1 MLKTSLFLLNF
12 TLNSHSAIFR
22 MPPEN
27 PIPESFDQFI
37 FDNSLKTIIFLNL
50 KKLKEIDKMECS
62 NTDCKYFLVSP
73 NILEIY
79 KNGEKISYVLK
90 LKN

>member
-1 MLKTSLFLLNF
+1 MLKTTLFLLIF

-37 FDNSLKTIIFLNL
+37 FDNSLKTIILLNL

-79 KNGEKISYVLK
+79 KNGEKISYILK

>member
-1 MLKTSLFLLNF
+1 MLKTTLFLLIF

-37 FDNSLKTIIFLNL
+37 FDNSLKTIILLNL

-73 NILEIY
+73 DILEIY
-79 KNGEKISYVLK
+79 KNGEKISYILK

>member
-1 MLKTSLFLLNF
+1 MLKTTLFLLIF

-73 NILEIY
+73 DILEIY
-79 KNGEKISYVLK
+79 KNGEKISYILK

>member
-1 MLKTSLFLLNF
+1 
-12 TLNSHSAIFR
+12 

-79 KNGEKISYVLK
+79 KNGEQISYILK

>member
-1 MLKTSLFLLNF
+1 MLKTTLFLLIF

-73 NILEIY
+73 NILDIY
-79 KNGEKISYVLK
+79 KNGEKISYILK

>member
-1 MLKTSLFLLNF
+1 MLKTILFFLIF

>member
-1 MLKTSLFLLNF
+1 MLKTTLFLLIF

-27 PIPESFDQFI
+27 PIPENFDQFI

>member
-1 MLKTSLFLLNF
+1 MLKTTLFLLIF

-27 PIPESFDQFI
+27 PVPESFDQFI

-79 KNGEKISYVLK
+79 KNGEKISYILK

>member
-1 MLKTSLFLLNF
+1 MLKTTLFLLIF

-37 FDNSLKTIIFLNL
+37 FDNSLKTVIFLNL

>member
-1 MLKTSLFLLNF
+1 MLKTTLFLLIF

>member
-1 MLKTSLFLLNF
+1 MLKTTLFLLIF

-79 KNGEKISYVLK
+79 KNGEKISYILK

>member
-1 MLKTSLFLLNF
+1 MLKTTLFILIF

-79 KNGEKISYVLK
+79 KNGEKISYILK

>member
-1 MLKTSLFLLNF
+1 
-12 TLNSHSAIFR
+12 
-22 MPPEN
+22 
-27 PIPESFDQFI
+27 
-37 FDNSLKTIIFLNL
+37 
-50 KKLKEIDKMECS
+50 MECS
-62 NTDCKYFLVSP
+62 NADCKYFLVSP

>member
-1 MLKTSLFLLNF
+1 MLKTILFLLIF
-12 TLNSHSAIFR
+12 TLNSYSAIFR

-79 KNGEKISYVLK
+79 KNGEKISYILK

>member
-1 MLKTSLFLLNF
+1 MLKTTLFLLIF

-62 NTDCKYFLVSP
+62 NTHCKYFLVSP

>member
-1 MLKTSLFLLNF
+1 MLKTTLFLLIF
-12 TLNSHSAIFR
+12 TLNSYSAIFR

-50 KKLKEIDKMECS
+50 KKLKEIDKMEC
-62 NTDCKYFLVSP
+62 NNADCKYFLVSP

-79 KNGEKISYVLK
+79 KNGEKISYILK

>member
-1 MLKTSLFLLNF
+1 
-12 TLNSHSAIFR
+12 

-79 KNGEKISYVLK
+79 KNGEKISYILK

>member
-1 MLKTSLFLLNF
+1 MLKTTLFLLIF

-62 NTDCKYFLVSP
+62 HADCKYFLVSP

-79 KNGEKISYVLK
+79 KNGEKISYILK
-90 LKN
+90 T

>member
-1 MLKTSLFLLNF
+1 MLKTTLFLLIF
-12 TLNSHSAIFR
+12 TLISHSAIFR

-79 KNGEKISYVLK
+79 KNGEKISYILK

>member
-1 MLKTSLFLLNF
+1 MLKTTLFLLIF
-12 TLNSHSAIFR
+12 TLNSYSAIFR

-62 NTDCKYFLVSP
+62 NADCKYFLVSP

-79 KNGEKISYVLK
+79 KNGEKISYILK

>member
-1 MLKTSLFLLNF
+1 MLKTILFLLIF

-50 KKLKEIDKMECS
+50 KKLK
-62 NTDCKYFLVSP
+62 
-73 NILEIY
+73 
-79 KNGEKISYVLK
+79 
-90 LKN
+90 

>member
-1 MLKTSLFLLNF
+1 
-12 TLNSHSAIFR
+12 

-27 PIPESFDQFI
+27 PIPENFDQFI

-79 KNGEKISYVLK
+79 KNGEKISYILK